1 MRCSPYFARNIID
14 RAEAEQGIEALN
26 TDANVLRSILGL
38 NLIGNDIAIESE
50 VWLPRMSV
58 EQAFS
63 VIGRY
68 ADAYGTFTPAPVV
81 KEWPPPGAERRR
93 PSGAFPGLLSSS
105 PGMRRLLLISL
116 LYVALS
122 CFPWALAQT
131 VTIFAASS
139 LGDAFSELADRF
151 EAQSPGRRLVL
162 NFAGSS
168 TLATQLLQG
177 ARADVFASAD
187 EVQMQRLVAENL
199 VADAPRAFASN
210 HLTILVPV
218 DSELTDASE
227 LATPGLLLV
236 LAGPEV
242 PAGRYARQ
250 LLELLDRR
258 WGEGFAAAV
267 LANVVSNEP
276 NVRQAA
282 AKVALGEAD
291 AAIVYRTDAR
301 GLERVRTVTPP
312 DAEAIAI
319 RYPIARLTEAPQPEL
334 AAAFLAFV
342 QSPGG
347 LAVLARHGFAA
358 P

>member
-1 MRCSPYFARNIID
+1 MRRQLF
-14 RAEAEQGIEALN
+14 
-26 TDANVLRSILGL
+26 
-38 NLIGNDIAIESE
+38 IA
-50 VWLPRMSV
+50 
-58 EQAFS
+58 
-63 VIGRY
+63 
-68 ADAYGTFTPAPVV
+68 
-81 KEWPPPGAERRR
+81 
-93 PSGAFPGLLSSS
+93 LLS
-105 PGMRRLLLISL
+105 LT
-116 LYVALS
+116 LS
-122 CFPWALAQT
+122 CIGWASAQT
-131 VTIFAASS
+131 VTVFAASS

-151 EAQSPGRRLVL
+151 EAQSPGRNLVL

-199 VADAPRAFASN
+199 VANGPHPFAGN
-210 HLTILVPV
+210 HLTILVPE

-227 LATPGLLLV
+227 LAAPGLLLV

-258 WGEGFAAAV
+258 WGGGFATAV
-267 LANVVSNEP
+267 LANLVSNEP

-319 RYPIARLTEAPQPEL
+319 RYPIARLSEAPEPEL
-334 AAAFLAFV
+334 AAAFIAFV
-342 QSPGG
+342 QSPEG